1 MKLTQSGLASRINF
15 IFQTASLIL
24 AMLSCFSAPIGAQTT
39 PQANANSEAA
49 NKARAESILK
59 QTREALGGEANLSA
73 IKSLAINGEFRTVM
87 GGREAK
93 GDIKIEMLLP
103 DKYQRTIKTN
113 MGQMTLT
120 RIDTKNG
127 TEAWRDQKRD
137 MNMVSAGDAGGFGG
151 AGTGGGGFGGDG
163 GGSGGAVGTGGGG
176 GIGRGGGGGGFGGG
190 GGGRGGRGGGGGFGG
205 GPASGGNGGGG
216 IVGEASP
223 ETQKQI
229 KEDHSRMLIAFLAGT
244 SAGSSFDYTYDREL
258 DAKDGKV
265 DVIRITGKDDFVIW
279 MMVDRKTNRPWMLV
293 YRAMAPRA
301 MARQSNQSPTIVG
314 EGNAE
319 EPKLMDY
326 QLFLG
331 DYKQEGNIWFPHQI
345 VRVMNNQPQEEW
357 KVTKVK
363 FNQDIKANKFEKKK

>member
-1 MKLTQSGLASRINF
+1 MKPTQSGLQPRINCL
-15 IFQTASLIL
+15 FQTASLLL
-24 AMLSCFSAPIGAQTT
+24 AMLYCFSDPGYGQIT

-59 QTREALGGEANLSA
+59 QTRDALGGEANLSA

-87 GGREAK
+87 GGREIK

-113 MGQMTLT
+113 TGQMTLT
-120 RIDTKNG
+120 RIDTANG
-127 TEAWRDQKRD
+127 AEAWRDQKRD
-137 MNMVSAGDAGGFGG
+137 MNMVSTGDAGGFASAG
-151 AGTGGGGFGGDG
+151 ASGGGGLGGDG
-163 GGSGGAVGTGGGG
+163 GGGAVGTGGGG
-176 GIGRGGGGGGFGGG
+176 ATGRGGGGGFG

-205 GPASGGNGGGG
+205 GPANGGGG
-216 IVGEASP
+216 GIIGEASP
-223 ETQKQI
+223 ETQRQI
-229 KEDHSRMLIAFLAGT
+229 KEDYSRMLIAFLAGT
-244 SAGSSFDYTYDREL
+244 PAASSFDYTYDREL

-265 DVIRITGKDDFVIW
+265 DVIRITGKDEFVVW
-279 MMVDRKTNRPWMLV
+279 MMVDRIAKRPRMLV
-293 YRAMAPRA
+293 YRALAPRA
-301 MARQSNQSPTIVG
+301 VVRTSNQSPTIVG

-319 EPKLMDY
+319 DPKLMDY

-331 DYKQEGNIWFPHQI
+331 DYKQEGSVWMPHQI
-345 VRVMNNQPQEEW
+345 VRVVNNQPQEEW